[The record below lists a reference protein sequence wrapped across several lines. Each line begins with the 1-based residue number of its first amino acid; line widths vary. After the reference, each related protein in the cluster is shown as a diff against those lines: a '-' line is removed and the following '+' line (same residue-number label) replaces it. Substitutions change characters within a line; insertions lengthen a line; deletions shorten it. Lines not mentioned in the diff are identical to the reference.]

1 MSTYYKIIDGINY
14 DNNLIEETN
23 NLIKGQGDG
32 RISVEDSEKLL
43 IKILDKNK
51 ITQVEHRTIYY
62 ILNNYNFT
70 EEGLKNILSK
80 LQKK

>member
-1 MSTYYKIIDGINY
+1 MTYYKTINGINY
-14 DNNLIEETN
+14 DNNLIDTTN

-32 RISVEDSEKLL
+32 RISIEDSEKIL
-43 IKILDKNK
+43 INILDKNK

-70 EEGLKNILSK
+70 NEAFKNLLSK
-80 LQKK
+80 LEKI

>member
-1 MSTYYKIIDGINY
+1 MGSYYKIIDGINY
-14 DNNLIEETN
+14 DNKLIEETK
-23 NLIKGQGDG
+23 NLMKGQGDG

-51 ITQVEHRTIYY
+51 ITHVEHRTIYY

>member
-1 MSTYYKIIDGINY
+1 MTYYKIINGINY
-14 DNNLIEETN
+14 DNNLIDTTN

-32 RISVEDSEKLL
+32 RISVEDSEKIL
-43 IKILDKNK
+43 INILDKNK

-70 EEGLKNILSK
+70 DEAFKNLLSK
-80 LQKK
+80 LEKI